1 MKSGVK
7 TDTVVCNRRNHG
19 TNNNYVL
26 FIIETKKM
34 FPLEVTDP
42 RNWECWRIVT
52 SIHSVFLPVQCL
64 WYIINISK
72 VIPAEKRSHPRI
84 ITPIMSSEAWKQF
97 SLQSVAERR
106 NVFFFCFL
114 IARES
119 NQDIGQSSFFPS
131 EGWKRKNIL
140 KNVIKGISMVGK
152 YKATL
157 SAQD

>member
-7 TDTVVCNRRNHG
+7 TGTIVFNRRNHG

-26 FIIETKKM
+26 FIIETNKM

-42 RNWECWRIVT
+42 SNWECWRIIT
-52 SIHSVFLPVQCL
+52 SIQSVFLPVQCL

-84 ITPIMSSEAWKQF
+84 ITPIMSLEACKQF
-97 SLQSVAERR
+97 SLQSIAERR
-106 NVFFFCFL
+106 RIFFFFFFL

-119 NQDIGQSSFFPS
+119 NQDIGQSSFFFPPRA
-131 EGWKRKNIL
+131 G
-140 KNVIKGISMVGK
+140 KGRT
-152 YKATL
+152 Y
-157 SAQD
+157 